1 MTICGE
7 KRDKFNNK
15 HGTPYDTLQ
24 STTMG
29 AVLRLM
35 ERCHRKKRNY
45 ILDQEMWYPSK
56 YFTLYQGQE
65 TDVYNGHFCSRK
77 LHFGQ
82 EKGRIP

>member
-45 ILDQEMWYPSK
+45 ILDQEM
-56 YFTLYQGQE
+56 
-65 TDVYNGHFCSRK
+65 
-77 LHFGQ
+77 
-82 EKGRIP
+82 